1 MADSKL
7 RDLSTDFAVKVIK
20 LCNSLKGHYHCNT
33 QCRNIIFEKPKHHIA
48 IGDASFDKQPNL

>member
-20 LCNSLKGHYHCNT
+20 MYYGIKGLEQHH
-33 QCRNIIFEKPKHHIA
+33 FERSEKHHIA
-48 IGDASFDKQPNL
+48 AGRSNDQKHFNKV